1 MARVLYQPG
10 MLRKKLLLVLGSVV
24 ALILS
29 AAVVAVLLLQ
39 SVLGDLEHFAAE
51 SITGTSTS
59 MAVQQ
64 QLTAFESSLE
74 RSTTESGVVD
84 GPGCVALAA
93 EIRRGIAQIGQL
105 EVVQGVTAPRYA
117 ELIESADALGQ
128 QVQEVAAAGT
138 LQREQHDA
146 LLQSTMAVRSEL
158 TQLQEEIQTHAQAEE
173 QRTTLKFRWVALG
186 LGLAFVLV
194 INASIM
200 VLSRMTVMILRPV
213 DQLVQASRRMARE
226 EFDCRVEL
234 PQQDE
239 FGELAQAYNSMAMQ
253 LQANEERKVETLHHV
268 ARMLNHELNNAI
280 AIIQLQLDRTAR
292 ASQGD
297 RIQTEPLREI
307 QQALSRMTGIV
318 SALTRVR
325 RIVLTDYLSGLKM
338 LDLEASVAEEPA
350 SKTPVAT
357 AHTVQHAGPT

>member
-1 MARVLYQPG
+1 

-51 SITGTSTS
+51 SFAGTSSS

-64 QLTAFESSLE
+64 HLTGLEISLE
-74 RSTTESGVVD
+74 RSMTDGGAVD
-84 GPGCVALAA
+84 GPEFLVLAA
-93 EIRRGIAQIGQL
+93 DIRRGLAQIGQL
-105 EVVQGVTAPRYA
+105 EAVQGATAPRYA
-117 ELIESADALGQ
+117 ELVDSAEALDQ
-128 QVQEVAAAGT
+128 RVQAVAKVGT
-138 LQREQHDA
+138 LQRDQHDA
-146 LLQSTMAVRSEL
+146 LLQSTSVVRAQL
-158 TQLQEEIQTHAQAEE
+158 TRLQEEIQMHAQAEE

-213 DQLVQASRRMARE
+213 DQLVAASRRMARE
-226 EFDCRVEL
+226 DFDYRVEL

-239 FGELAQAYNSMAMQ
+239 FGELAQAYNSMAAQ
-253 LQANEERKVETLHHV
+253 LQVNEQRKVETLHHV

-297 RIQTEPLREI
+297 RIQAEPLREI

-338 LDLEASVAEEPA
+338 LDLEASVAEESSMTPPA
-350 SKTPVAT
+350 AT
-357 AHTVQHAGPT
+357 AHLVQHAGPS

>member
-1 MARVLYQPG
+1 M
-10 MLRKKLLLVLGSVV
+10 
-24 ALILS
+24 
-29 AAVVAVLLLQ
+29 
-39 SVLGDLEHFAAE
+39 
-51 SITGTSTS
+51 
-59 MAVQQ
+59 
-64 QLTAFESSLE
+64 
-74 RSTTESGVVD
+74 
-84 GPGCVALAA
+84 
-93 EIRRGIAQIGQL
+93 
-105 EVVQGVTAPRYA
+105 
-117 ELIESADALGQ
+117 
-128 QVQEVAAAGT
+128 
-138 LQREQHDA
+138 
-146 LLQSTMAVRSEL
+146 
-158 TQLQEEIQTHAQAEE
+158 HAQAEE

-213 DQLVQASRRMARE
+213 DQLVAASRRMARE
-226 EFDCRVEL
+226 DFDYRVEL

-239 FGELAQAYNSMAMQ
+239 FGELAQAYNSMAAQ
-253 LQANEERKVETLHHV
+253 LQVNEQRKVETLHHV

-297 RIQTEPLREI
+297 RIQAEPLREI

-338 LDLEASVAEEPA
+338 LDLEASVAEESSMTPPA
-350 SKTPVAT
+350 AT
-357 AHTVQHAGPT
+357 AHLVQHAGPS